1 MGGLME
7 SVRGAFDSFVKALET
22 RVDLFALELQ
32 EEKIRFAQI
41 ILWTCAAVF
50 LTALSLIMV
59 TLSVVLLIKPE
70 LREEAIITFTI
81 LYVIASGVSGYK
93 LYQILYKSDKPF
105 SSTIDQLKRDQSDF
119 TSKL

>member
-1 MGGLME
+1 MD
-7 SVRGAFDSFVKALET
+7 SVRKAFDSFVKALET

-32 EEKIRFAQI
+32 EEKIRFVHI

-50 LTALSLIMV
+50 LSALSLIMV

-70 LREEAIITFTI
+70 LREEAIAVFTV
-81 LYVIASGVSGYK
+81 LYVAASGFSGYK

-105 SSTIDQLKRDQSDF
+105 SATIDQLKRDQSSFAD
-119 TSKL
+119 KL